1 LNEFRDIAALY
12 AQFGE
17 DGNTRVGSHGINKRE
32 CGDIMENEII
42 MRRLVIK
49 TFHIKKVEFAT
60 KTYIEN
66 GILYIEEG
74 IERKIQVDKSLISNV
89 KINIITPNKH
99 DVFINSI
106 MDFSPIAT
114 KVLGRM
120 GEGITHVLTGVNVML
135 TGMDQDGIQV
145 AEFGSSEGILKD
157 QVVFDRAGT
166 PLKNDILIHVDVTLK
181 SGKGSSRPRPMSAHE
196 ACDKI
201 IQEIRNYL
209 KKINGRLCNEK
220 YEYFDKI
227 KRGKKKVVIVKQVA
241 GQGAMYDTGLFGREP
256 GGFLGCRSIID
267 MGNVP
272 MILSPN
278 EYRDGALRAMN

>member
-1 LNEFRDIAALY
+1 
-12 AQFGE
+12 
-17 DGNTRVGSHGINKRE
+17 
-32 CGDIMENEII
+32 MENEII

-49 TFHIKKVEFAT
+49 TFHIRKIEFAT
-60 KTYIEN
+60 KTFIEN
-66 GILYIEEG
+66 GILYIEKG
-74 IERKIQVDKSLISNV
+74 IENNIKVDENLIKSIRL
-89 KINIITPNKH
+89 NIITPNNH
-99 DVFINSI
+99 DMFVNSI

-135 TGMDQDGIQV
+135 TGVDEDGIQV
-145 AEFGSSEGILKD
+145 AEFGSSEGILKE

-166 PLKNDILIHVDVTLK
+166 PSQMDSLIHIDVTLR
-181 SGKGSSRPRPMSAHE
+181 SGKGTSRPGPMAAHE

-201 IQEIRNYL
+201 IQEIRIYL
-209 KKINGRLCNEK
+209 KKLNGRLCDEK
-220 YEYFDKI
+220 YEYLDKI
-227 KRGKKKVVIVKQVA
+227 KPGKKKVVIIKQVA
-241 GQGAMYDTGLFGREP
+241 GQGAMYDTGLFGKEP
-256 GGFLGCRSIID
+256 GGLLGGRSVID

>member
-1 LNEFRDIAALY
+1 M
-12 AQFGE
+12 G
-17 DGNTRVGSHGINKRE
+17 
-32 CGDIMENEII
+32 NEIVI
-42 MRRLVIK
+42 RRLVIK
-49 TFHIKKVEFAT
+49 AFHINRVEFAQ

-66 GILYIEEG
+66 GILYIEKD
-74 IERKIQVDKSLISNV
+74 IEDTIDIDK
-89 KINIITPNKH
+89 NIIKDIKIAIILPNNH
-99 DVFINSI
+99 DIFVNSI

-114 KVLGRM
+114 KVLGKM

-135 TGMDQDGIQV
+135 TGVDEDGIQV
-145 AEFGSSEGILKD
+145 AEFGSSEGILKE

-166 PLKNDILIHVDVTLK
+166 PSTDDIIIHVDIKLL
-181 SGKGSSRPRPMSAHE
+181 SGKGTSRPGPMAAHD

-201 IQEIRNYL
+201 IQQIRNCL
-209 KKINGRLCNEK
+209 KKVNGRSCNEK
-220 YEYFDKI
+220 HEFLDKI
-227 KRGKKKVVIVKQVA
+227 KEGKKKVVIVKQVA
-241 GQGAMYDTGLFGREP
+241 GQGAMYDTGLFGHEP

>member
-1 LNEFRDIAALY
+1 
-12 AQFGE
+12 
-17 DGNTRVGSHGINKRE
+17 
-32 CGDIMENEII
+32 MENEII

-60 KTYIEN
+60 KTCIEN
-66 GILYIEEG
+66 GTLYIEKD
-74 IERKIQVDKSLISNV
+74 IENNIQVDENLIKDI
-89 KINIITPNKH
+89 KISIITPNSH
-99 DVFINSI
+99 DMFVNSI

-114 KVLGRM
+114 KVLGKM

-135 TGMDQDGIQV
+135 TGIDEDGIQV
-145 AEFGSSEGILKD
+145 AEFGSSEGILKE

-166 PLKNDILIHVDVTLK
+166 PSESDTLIHIDVTLR
-181 SGKGSSRPRPMSAHE
+181 SGKGTSRPGPMAVHD

-201 IQEIRNYL
+201 IQQMRNYL
-209 KKINGRLCNEK
+209 KKVNGRSCSEN

-227 KRGKKKVVIVKQVA
+227 KPGKKKVVIIKQVA
-241 GQGAMYDTGLFGREP
+241 GQGAMYDTGFFSKEP
-256 GGFLGCRSIID
+256 GGFLGGRSIID
-267 MGNVP
+267 MGNIP